1 MIDGRA
7 AVVIFGGFENFC
19 PINRNIIK
27 INHSPKFAT
36 SSNMFLKVINSL
48 CNYFEDYC

>member
-27 INHSPKFAT
+27 INHSPVRDKF
-36 SSNMFLKVINSL
+36 KHV
-48 CNYFEDYC
+48 FESH